1 MILRL
6 NRALA
11 LLETIIAIFLLTAG
25 FIVIAAL
32 YHTALRHSR
41 VVEEKHIAVLV
52 AERKLEE
59 IRSWSRRT
67 HGTGGTDR
75 FADDASWATYDGVT
89 TTDTDYPNYSIT
101 VAATRHQLFAPSSQ
115 FESVRFSA
123 QDDETLVDPPT
134 AADPIKSFDGSTR
147 RVEVTVSWGP
157 SVTQR
162 MTLVSLVGDPVR
174 RILPDPS
181 SMNLV
186 MLPALTDMAPGSTR
200 DFQVTLSD
208 TTGQP
213 VEDASFTWYIEA
225 DGTANGTLDYD
236 PANSGTATFKNEV
249 QYDPTDSTSVVTAP
263 GKVRVGVRARIGGEE
278 VVKWSPVLTLF

>member
-1 MILRL
+1 MIFRPK
-6 NRALA
+6 RGLA

-59 IRSWSRRT
+59 IRSWSRQT

-75 FADDASWATYDGVT
+75 FSDDASWATYDGVT
-89 TTDTDYPNYSIT
+89 TTDPDYPNYSIT
-101 VAATRHQLFAPSSQ
+101 VSATRHQLFAPSSQ

-123 QDDETLVDPPT
+123 QDDETLVDPPLPT
-134 AADPIKSFDGSTR
+134 DPIKSFDGSTR
-147 RVEVTVSWGP
+147 RIEITVNWGP
-157 SVTQR
+157 SVTQQ
-162 MTLVSLVGDPVR
+162 MSLVSLIGDPVR
-174 RILPDPS
+174 RIVPDPS

-186 MLPALTDMAPGSTR
+186 MLPANTSIAAGATR

-208 TTGQP
+208 STGQP
-213 VEDASFTWYIEA
+213 VEDASFTW
-225 DGTANGTLDYD
+225 
-236 PANSGTATFKNEV
+236 
-249 QYDPTDSTSVVTAP
+249 
-263 GKVRVGVRARIGGEE
+263 
-278 VVKWSPVLTLF
+278 